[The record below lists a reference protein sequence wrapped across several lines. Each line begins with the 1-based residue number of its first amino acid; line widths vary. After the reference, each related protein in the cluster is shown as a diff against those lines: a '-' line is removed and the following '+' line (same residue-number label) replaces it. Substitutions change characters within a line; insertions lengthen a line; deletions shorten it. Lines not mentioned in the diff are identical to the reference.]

1 MNRFAL
7 VKVALQSIRR
17 NKLRTLLTIL
27 GMVIGVAAVI
37 TMVAVGFGAQQTIQ
51 EEIGGLGTNMIMI
64 TPGTSVQGGVS
75 RGAGTFNRLTIID
88 VEKLRRESNLLT
100 AVSPVMTGY
109 GQIIGGNGNWRSRI
123 EGVSTQYQQIRNLEF
138 ESGHWFNEADLRALR
153 KVVVLGATVAQN
165 LFPAGDA
172 VNQQVQIR
180 NVPFI
185 VIGVLAS
192 KGQSIVSDMDD
203 IVIVPHTT
211 MRARLRGRSFLS
223 MIVANTATTDDMPLA
238 EEEIR
243 VLLRE
248 SHRLAE
254 LDEDDFSID
263 NQNDIAAAANS
274 VTRVM
279 TLLLAAIASISL
291 LVGGIGIMNIML
303 VSVTERTREIG
314 IRMAIGARSADI
326 LIQFLVESVV
336 ISLIGGMIGVA
347 LGLLG
352 AGLIS
357 SFTELRASTPLSAVL
372 LAVGVSV
379 AIGIFFGYYPA
390 KQAANLKPIEALR
403 HE

>member
-37 TMVAVGFGAQQTIQ
+37 TMVAVGFGAQQSIQ

-64 TPGTSVQGGVS
+64 TPGTSAQGGVS
-75 RGAGTFNRLTIID
+75 RGAGTFNRLTMID
-88 VEKLRRESNLLT
+88 VEKLKRESNLLT
-100 AVSPVMTGY
+100 AVSPVMAGY
-109 GQIIGGNGNWRSRI
+109 GQIIGGSGNWRSRI
-123 EGVSTQYQQIRNLEF
+123 EGVATQYQQIRNLEF

-180 NVPFI
+180 NVPFV
-185 VIGVLAS
+185 VIGVLIS
-192 KGQSIVSDMDD
+192 KGQSIASDMDD
-203 IVIVPHTT
+203 MVIVPHTT

-223 MIVANTATTDDMPLA
+223 MIVASTATTDDMPLA

-326 LIQFLVESVV
+326 LIQFLVESVI

-347 LGLLG
+347 VGLLG
-352 AGLIS
+352 AGLIN